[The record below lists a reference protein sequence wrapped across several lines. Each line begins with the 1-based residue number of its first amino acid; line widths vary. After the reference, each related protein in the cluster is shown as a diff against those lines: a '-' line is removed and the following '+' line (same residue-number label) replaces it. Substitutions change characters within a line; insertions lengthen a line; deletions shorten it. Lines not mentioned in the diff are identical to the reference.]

1 MTIPAAAVMT
11 TDSESRWLAW
21 QARGAA
27 NDRVTAFWMR
37 ILMIV
42 AATGFTVLTLA
53 QILQGKS

>member
-1 MTIPAAAVMT
+1 MTTPVAAVVT

-27 NDRVTAFWMR
+27 NDRVTAFWIR

-42 AATGFTVLTLA
+42 AATGFTVLTLS
-53 QILQGKS
+53 QIL

>member
-1 MTIPAAAVMT
+1 MTTPVAAVVT

-27 NDRVTAFWMR
+27 NDRVTAFWIR

-42 AATGFTVLTLA
+42 AATGFAVLTLS
-53 QILQGKS
+53 QIL

>member
-1 MTIPAAAVMT
+1 MTMPVAVVVT

-27 NDRVTAFWMR
+27 NDRVTAFWIR

-42 AATGFTVLTLA
+42 AAIGFTVLTLS